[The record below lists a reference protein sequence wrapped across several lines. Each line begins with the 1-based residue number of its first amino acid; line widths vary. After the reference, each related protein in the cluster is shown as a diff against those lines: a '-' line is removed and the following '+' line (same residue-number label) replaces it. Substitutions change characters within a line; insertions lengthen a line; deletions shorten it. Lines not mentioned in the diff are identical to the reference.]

1 MSRSKLRVALVGFG
15 RMAAGYSSDSAM
27 AKHYK
32 FASHAQV
39 LQAHPRLDW
48 RVVVDNDPVALDAA
62 RKNWAVPQA
71 ISSLSELG
79 SAAADIDLVVLAT
92 PPAAR
97 LGVLSGLPGLR
108 AVLAEKPL
116 GESLTSAE
124 QFLDECQARSLFV
137 QVNFWRRADTLFREL
152 TEGRL
157 SDLIGQPMAVNCY
170 YGNGLLNNGSHMVD
184 MVRMLFGE
192 CSAVQVHDRGNW
204 LVNGPIPG
212 DINPSFVL
220 RMGSGLVVSF
230 TPIDFRMYRENG
242 LIIWGTEGKLEILN
256 EGLVVRHYRSVPNRA
271 MTGECEIA
279 NDAPVDLSSTVGVA
293 LYGVYENLLEA
304 LDADDPGLLHSPGGS
319 AIVSARLVDD
329 ILRAANNCQ

>member
-1 MSRSKLRVALVGFG
+1 MIRSKLRVALVGFG
-15 RMAAGYSSDSAM
+15 RMAAGYSADSAM
-27 AKHYK
+27 ARHYK

-39 LQAHPRLDW
+39 LQANPRLDW

-62 RKNWAVPQA
+62 RKDWATPLAV
-71 ISSLSELG
+71 SSLSELG
-79 SAAADIDLVVLAT
+79 SAAAEIDLVVLST

-116 GESLTSAE
+116 GESLTSA
-124 QFLDECQARSLFV
+124 QRFLSECQARSLFV
-137 QVNFWRRADTLFREL
+137 QVNFWRRADTLFRAL
-152 TEGRL
+152 AEGRL
-157 SDLIGQPMAVNCY
+157 SDMVGHPMAVNCY

-212 DINPSFVL
+212 DINPSFAL
-220 RMGSGLVVSF
+220 KMTSGLVVSF

-242 LIIWGTEGKLEILN
+242 LIIWGTKGRLEILN
-256 EGLVVRHYRSVPNRA
+256 EGLVIRHYRSAPNRA
-271 MTGECEIA
+271 MTGEREIA
-279 NDAPVDLSSTVGVA
+279 NDTPVDLSSTVGVA

-304 LDADDPGLLHSPGGS
+304 LDADDSGLLHSPGNS
-319 AIVSARLVDD
+319 AIISSSLVDD